1 MQYLPRRQPFF
12 VPFEHWTSW
21 EPDDRITFLAAHLND
36 SPGNLCP
43 CWDWS
48 KFAVRQ
54 LQWDTYFKPIWSNIF
69 YFNVYGQMKKSIT
82 RSCLNSLSLKE
93 RWCTRETIHN
103 IDKRQNIDRATR
115 KRGRE
120 RQERLCLPNSTSDVF
135 WILLSWDLHLSIH
148 SICFSFQNKDCHI
161 LLSLLLFSFSSTKK
175 FNLQEIFSFCP
186 FPKSFFLFDRQ
197 RDFRGAILSMFVL

>member
-43 CWDWS
+43 WWDWS

-148 SICFSFQNKDCHI
+148 SICFSSSKQR
-161 LLSLLLFSFSSTKK
+161 LSYSFLPSVVLLLLNKNIQPPRNIQLLAISEKFLTFWSTER
-175 FNLQEIFSFCP
+175 F
-186 FPKSFFLFDRQ
+186 
-197 RDFRGAILSMFVL
+197 

>member
-1 MQYLPRRQPFF
+1 MIVLATF
-12 VPFEHWTSW
+12 VHGET
-21 EPDDRITFLAAHLND
+21 
-36 SPGNLCP
+36 G
-43 CWDWS
+43 WS

-82 RSCLNSLSLKE
+82 RYCLNNPSLKE

-148 SICFSFQNKDCHI
+148 SICFSSSKQR
-161 LLSLLLFSFSSTKK
+161 LSYSSLPSVVLLLLNKT
-175 FNLQEIFSFCP
+175 FNLQEIFSFWP
-186 FPKSFFLFDRQ
+186 FPKSFLLFHRQ
-197 RDFRGAILSMFVL
+197 RDFRGAILKMCVL